1 MNQKINT
8 WLALAIVAA
17 LAGAVAL
24 LALKGS
30 VRLAKWQ
37 DLQNAGESQNMAQ
50 KESQIQAKNNSSSN
64 AAETLSFCGRKFI
77 AEKLEVNGVDIVKRC
92 LELYLA
98 QDKESCVNFD
108 QIKNVAVLKTTGDI
122 PATRFIFYEKNA
134 LSDADRKLPVRKQL
148 EKIFNNPNYPQVNE
162 FDLEG
167 NSIFTVSEF
176 DGSSQFLGKLK

>member
-8 WLALAIVAA
+8 WVALAIVAA

-64 AAETLSFCGRKFI
+64 AAETLSFCG
-77 AEKLEVNGVDIVKRC
+77 
-92 LELYLA
+92 
-98 QDKESCVNFD
+98 
-108 QIKNVAVLKTTGDI
+108 
-122 PATRFIFYEKNA
+122 
-134 LSDADRKLPVRKQL
+134 
-148 EKIFNNPNYPQVNE
+148 
-162 FDLEG
+162 
-167 NSIFTVSEF
+167 
-176 DGSSQFLGKLK
+176 